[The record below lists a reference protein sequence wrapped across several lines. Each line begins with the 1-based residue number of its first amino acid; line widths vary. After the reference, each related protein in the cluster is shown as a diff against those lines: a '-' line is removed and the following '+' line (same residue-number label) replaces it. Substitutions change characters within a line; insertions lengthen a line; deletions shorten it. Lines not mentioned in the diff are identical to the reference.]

1 MDRPLRM
8 LAVVLLSAMCLCGGC
23 RFFRPKPLVMD
34 LEGSQAD
41 KVTFTEGAYSG
52 HAIVARWV
60 FQNARGL
67 AHMDQT
73 ATRRYVVR
81 ARLDS
86 GADGKMVMR
95 DAELVIASF
104 DTGDLLVAKDVK
116 ADLSLDE
123 KRELSGTI
131 SGTWRWVGGTHVDGP
146 VTCSRSVAFTA
157 RFQRM
162 TFGPAMVDLLT
173 EDLRRQKAW
182 IELGGVA
189 PATRPAISP
198 AP

>member
-8 LAVVLLSAMCLCGGC
+8 LAVVLLSATCLCGGC

-34 LEGSQAD
+34 LEGSQVD
-41 KVTFTEGAYSG
+41 KVAFTEGAYSG
-52 HAIVARWV
+52 NVIIARWV

-86 GADGKMVMR
+86 GADGKLVVR

-131 SGTWRWVGGTHVDGP
+131 AGTWRWVGGTHVDGP

-162 TFGPAMVDLLT
+162 VFDLVLVDRLA

-182 IELGGVA
+182 IESGIAARKVN
-189 PATRPAISP
+189 SQ
-198 AP
+198 